1 MKRYRDNS
9 VRSIPWWA
17 AALANVQDLKKH
29 EKEFQD
35 VEAYLENLATEHNMS
50 EAELNAFMWF
60 SLDDYLIENNY
71 MDSKGVWLD

>member
-35 VEAYLENLATEHNMS
+35 VEVQAAQRHQGL
-50 EAELNAFMWF
+50 
-60 SLDDYLIENNY
+60 LDSRLLPEQFLGDDEPNE
-71 MDSKGVWLD
+71 

>member
-1 MKRYRDNS
+1 MIIACGVFHGGQLRWLTFKTS
-9 VRSIPWWA
+9 K
-17 AALANVQDLKKH
+17 KKH

-50 EAELNAFMWF
+50 EAELNEFMWF

-71 MDSKGVWLD
+71 MDSEGVWLD